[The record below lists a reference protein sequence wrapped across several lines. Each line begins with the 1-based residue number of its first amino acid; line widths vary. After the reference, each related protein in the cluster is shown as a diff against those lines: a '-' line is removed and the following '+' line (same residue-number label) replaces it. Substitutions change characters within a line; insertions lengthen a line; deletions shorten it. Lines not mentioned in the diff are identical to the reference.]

1 MDTHFYL
8 TLNDA
13 TYTVDWL
20 KVGYLAVIFFLII
33 RLRKSA
39 KKNKTLTAHMKTVQA
54 PAEETPMFTML
65 GNENYTITGLH
76 YEDKR
81 IPDIEVKSRALFLDG
96 NFKRNLAR
104 NSRLYNR
111 GPGVFV
117 DGKFVG

>member
-13 TYTVDWL
+13 TYTIDWV
-20 KVGYLAVIFFLII
+20 KVLYLAVIFFLIV
-33 RLRKSA
+33 RLKRSKD
-39 KKNKTLTAHMKTVQA
+39 KNRILKAQLNTVDA
-54 PAEETPMFTML
+54 PADEAPLFSML

-76 YEDKR
+76 YGEKR

-96 NFKRNLAR
+96 QFKRNLAR

-111 GPGVFV
+111 GSGVFV